1 MQEQEKK
8 LVATRR
14 PMPRWP
20 GALTLA
26 ANAGALISVL
36 LDRCDLATALIVI
49 ALFGGVACFL
59 LSTRSGDTGTV
70 DVHIPPKP

>member
-8 LVATRR
+8 VAVPRK
-14 PMPRWP
+14 PVSRWP
-20 GALTLA
+20 GAIVMA

-49 ALFGGVACFL
+49 ALFGGIVCFVM
-59 LSTRSGDTGTV
+59 STRSGDTGTV
-70 DVHIPPKP
+70 DVPNPPKP